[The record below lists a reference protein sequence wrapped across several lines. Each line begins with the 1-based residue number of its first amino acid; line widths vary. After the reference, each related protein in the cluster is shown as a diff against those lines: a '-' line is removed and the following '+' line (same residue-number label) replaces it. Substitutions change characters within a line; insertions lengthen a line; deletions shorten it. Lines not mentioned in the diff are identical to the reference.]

1 MARRIGWADT
11 VVLLGYLLLALWIL
25 RDLWADPAGR
35 WLHNPLDQGFFQAM
49 MAHGERVVFHG
60 DAPLHTTRLNAPVG
74 VNLMANTSM
83 LAVSIPLAPVTH
95 LYGPA
100 VTVAVVTTLALAGTA
115 AAWWWLLSRHL
126 VVSRVAAGIGGLW
139 AGFAPGFVAHANGQP
154 NLASGYVA
162 PFIVWQV
169 IRLREPG
176 RIWRGGALL
185 GVLVAVGVFVNE
197 EFLLILAIAL
207 GLFTALYAVFT
218 RPPVRAFL
226 AGLAVAALVAG
237 ALLAYPL
244 HVQFLGPGHYRGV
257 PFRLDQYATP
267 VASIAAFPRNSL
279 AGSDAV
285 ARRLSGGSVLEDATF
300 WGPGI
305 CLMVVVA
312 VVLLRRSAAARALA
326 LTGLVLLVMSFGSQ
340 LRLTRTTSI
349 GPAPLGFT
357 LRVPLLD
364 LVTTPRYA
372 LASTTIIGVLLALAA
387 DRVRRR
393 GPVPAA
399 PAARIAFWA
408 GLAAA
413 LVPVLPLPLRTSA
426 APPVPPF
433 FAQGIWR
440 SYTQDDRSIVI
451 VPLPAMVS
459 GRDGMRI
466 AALSHLDFPI
476 PRGYFLGPADPPGDN
491 AGTWF
496 PKTRFTVDLLEQVR
510 RTGLVP
516 ELTAEQ
522 HRSVLA
528 DLRYWRAGIVV
539 VLPSAPNGA
548 GLRRVLT
555 QVLGPPLRV
564 GGVTLWR
571 MPAPVGPLR
580 TDRQPPG

>member
-1 MARRIGWADT
+1 MARRILWADT

-25 RDLWADPAGR
+25 RDLWADPAGQ

-49 MAHGERVVFHG
+49 MAHGERVVFQG
-60 DAPLHTTRLNAPVG
+60 DAPFHTTRLNAPVG

-83 LAVSIPLAPVTH
+83 LAVSIPLAPITH
-95 LYGPA
+95 LLGPA

-126 VVSRVAAGIGGLW
+126 VESRTAAWIGGLW

-154 NLASGYVA
+154 NLASGYVV

-176 RIWRGGALL
+176 RIGRGGALL
-185 GVLVAVGVFVNE
+185 GVLIAVMVFVNE

-207 GLFTALYAVFT
+207 GLLAVLYAVFA

-244 HVQFLGPGHYRGV
+244 YVQFFGPGHYHGV

-267 VASIAAFPRNSL
+267 LGSIAAFPRNSL
-279 AGSDAV
+279 AGDDAL

-305 CLMVVVA
+305 CVMVVVA
-312 VVLLRRSAAARALA
+312 MVVLRRSAAAWALT
-326 LTGLVLLVMSFGSQ
+326 LTGLILLVMSFGAQ
-340 LRLTRTTSI
+340 LRLTQKTSI

-357 LRVPLLD
+357 LHVPLLD

-372 LASTTIIGVLLALAA
+372 LATTTIIGVLLALAA
-387 DRVRRR
+387 DRIGR
-393 GPVPAA
+393 PAHLGHVL
-399 PAARIAFWA
+399 FWA
-408 GLAAA
+408 GMAVA
-413 LVPVLPLPLRTSA
+413 LIPLFPLPLRTSP
-426 APPVPPF
+426 APTVPAF
-433 FAQGIWR
+433 FAQGMWK
-440 SYTQDDRSIVI
+440 SYVRGDRSIVI
-451 VPLPAMVS
+451 VPLPAMVT

-476 PRGYFLGPADPPGDN
+476 PRGYFLGPADPPGN
-491 AGTWF
+491 NRGTWF
-496 PKTRFTVDLLEQVR
+496 PKTRFTVELLEQVR
-510 RTGLVP
+510 RTGHVP
-516 ELTAEQ
+516 QLSPDRRRT
-522 HRSVLA
+522 VLA

-539 VLPSAPNGA
+539 VLPDAPNRVP
-548 GLRRVLT
+548 LRRVVT
-555 QVLGPPLRV
+555 QVLGEPMPV
-564 GGVTLWR
+564 GGVFVWR
-571 MPAPVGPLR
+571 MPSVMGPFL
-580 TDRQPPG
+580 TGP